1 MSKSWIIKNK
11 FEDDYDSKSLNMF
24 ETILDED
31 FIVVLVHNILYSEHN
46 FDDNIKPMV
55 H

>member
-31 FIVVLVHNILYSEHN
+31 FIVVLVHNILYFEHI
-46 FDDNIKPMV
+46 FCDNIKPMV

>member
-1 MSKSWIIKNK
+1 MSKSWIIKKKLKN
-11 FEDDYDSKSLNMF
+11 DYDSKILNMF
-24 ETILDED
+24 EKILDED
-31 FIVVLVHNILYSEHN
+31 FIVVLVHNILYSECN

>member
-1 MSKSWIIKNK
+1 
-11 FEDDYDSKSLNMF
+11 MF
-24 ETILDED
+24 EKILDED
-31 FIVVLVHNILYSEHN
+31 FIVVSVNNILYYEHN